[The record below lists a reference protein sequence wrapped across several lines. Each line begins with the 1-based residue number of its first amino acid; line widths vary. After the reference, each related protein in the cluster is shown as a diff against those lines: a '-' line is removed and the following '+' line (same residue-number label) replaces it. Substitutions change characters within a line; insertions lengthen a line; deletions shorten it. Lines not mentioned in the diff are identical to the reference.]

1 MQIKVK
7 KLTPE
12 AKLPVKATP
21 GSSGFDLCAAAP
33 ATIAP
38 GQFVLVSTG
47 LTFELP
53 SDTELQIRPRSGL
66 AAKYGVTVLNSPGT
80 VDNDYRG
87 EVKVILINH
96 GTGVFHVNAGDRIA
110 QAVPAALSRDGG
122 FGISPYTMIE
132 VSEVDETDRGA
143 GGFGST
149 GVK

>member
-1 MQIKVK
+1 MEIKVK
-7 KLTPE
+7 KLSPE
-12 AKLPVKATP
+12 AKLPAKATP

-33 ATIAP
+33 AIIAP

-47 LTFELP
+47 LVFELP
-53 SDTELQIRPRSGL
+53 SDIELQIRPRSGL

-80 VDNDYRG
+80 VDSDYRG

-96 GTGVFHVNAGDRIA
+96 GTGVFHINIGDRIA
-110 QAVPAALSRDGG
+110 QAVPARTTFDWGSGLRTLNMVEAL
-122 FGISPYTMIE
+122 E
-132 VSEVDETDRGA
+132 VNETDRGS